1 MFLTLAAARLS
12 RSPYIW
18 AAAVVL
24 GLNWIGSV
32 ALWVFDRGFVQ
43 WGYVVVDA
51 ATLLYFFRR
60 WSEPNARHRA
70 FHLIL
75 MSTHGVTIGFA
86 TFQILFKDV
95 LPGAVSLSARWY
107 QFLDNVLFVG
117 ELGGV
122 AAYALLS
129 RRAKA
134 DPAKWK
140 AETDAWLQRRE
151 KKKRKDEGE
160 DPRSID
166 GV

>member
-1 MFLTLAAARLS
+1 MSLTLAAARFS

-24 GLNWIGSV
+24 AFNWAGSV
-32 ALWVFDRGFVQ
+32 ALWVIDRGIVQ
-43 WGYVVVDA
+43 WGYIVVDA

-75 MSTHGVTIGFA
+75 MSTHVVTVGFA
-86 TFQILFKDV
+86 AFQILFKDL

-107 QFLDNVLFVG
+107 QFLDNVLFVA

-122 AAYALLS
+122 SAYALLS

-134 DPAKWK
+134 DPVKWK

-151 KKKRKDEGE
+151 KHKRDEEKKSASSVD
-160 DPRSID
+160 D
-166 GV
+166 V